1 MKSHVVSVVVII
13 ISLFFFL
20 FLIINWTV
28 YNGGFRSEGL
38 LLVVF
43 WGGFPSPPPPHVFG
57 LVWGALVFGSF
68 CSTTLPPPVNKICFG
83 EETPPPRSLLT
94 QVTPSRITSSN
105 ES

>member
-1 MKSHVVSVVVII
+1 MVVFVQKACFWLCFGVV
-13 ISLFFFL
+13 FFFH
-20 FLIINWTV
+20 
-28 YNGGFRSEGL
+28 FR
-38 LLVVF
+38 F
-43 WGGFPSPPPPHVFG
+43 WFG
-57 LVWGALVFGSF
+57 LGALVFGSF

>member
-1 MKSHVVSVVVII
+1 M
-13 ISLFFFL
+13 
-20 FLIINWTV
+20 
-28 YNGGFRSEGL
+28 
-38 LLVVF
+38 VVF
-43 WGGFPSPPPPHVFG
+43 VQKAWFWLCFGVVFLPPPPPYFWFG
-57 LVWGALVFGSF
+57 LGALVFGSF